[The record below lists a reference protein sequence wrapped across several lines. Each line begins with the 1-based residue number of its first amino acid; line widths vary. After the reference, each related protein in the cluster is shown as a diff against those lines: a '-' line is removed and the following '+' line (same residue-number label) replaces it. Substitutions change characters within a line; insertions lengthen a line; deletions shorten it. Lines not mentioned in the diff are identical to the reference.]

1 MRLLLDTHAL
11 IWWDR
16 DPDKLPRRV
25 RRALQAGANELLLS
39 IASIWE
45 MQIKQQKGTLRLD
58 RPVRATIESQQEQN
72 GVQVVGLTLPHVWQL
87 AELPLHHGD
96 PFDRILISQAKAEG
110 LTLVSRDRIMRK
122 YGVEI
127 LW

>member
-1 MRLLLDTHAL
+1 MKLLLDTHAL

-16 DPDKLPRRV
+16 DPDRLPTRV
-25 RRALQAGANELLLS
+25 RQALQAGANELLLS

-58 RPVRATIESQQEQN
+58 RSVRATIESQQKQN

-87 AELPLHHGD
+87 AELPMHHGD
-96 PFDRILISQAKAEG
+96 PFDRILVSQAKAEG

-122 YGVEI
+122 YGVAI